1 MCCTLISSL
10 LYPFLNH
17 RGCITTWKL
26 LYARGNREMKPE
38 YSINLYGQ
46 QFKED
51 FDIPMIIA
59 SISIIMINKREHCV
73 DNINSR
79 DEDKVNSFPIV
90 RSKHNYGE
98 NDRNRT

>member
-1 MCCTLISSL
+1 M
-10 LYPFLNH
+10 
-17 RGCITTWKL
+17 KL
-26 LYARGNREMKPE
+26 E
-38 YSINLYGQ
+38 YSMNLYGQ
-46 QFKED
+46 LFSLKIKLL
-51 FDIPMIIA
+51 FLTLIPLIIA